1 MSNKAVFS
9 FLGLFFQDRFSDVFI
24 SLCTLV
30 FSSFHIYFSF
40 GWEEPDLWIE
50 TFGFK
55 SQVHHILH
63 VWAQASYLTSLS
75 LNFLT
80 YKMRKRSNNH
90 CKGIVREF
98 VDIGHHHWRTTEPGA
113 LEVLSKC
120 QPFMVVISQPQQPD
134 SSSVS
139 HTKWAPEKS
148 IHEPKAWLS
157 KDSGEAGSY

>member
-30 FSSFHIYFSF
+30 FSSFHIYFPF

-55 SQVHHILH
+55 SQVYHILH

-98 VDIGHHHWRTTEPGA
+98 VDIGHHHWRTTEPWRS
-113 LEVLSKC
+113 LV
-120 QPFMVVISQPQQPD
+120 
-134 SSSVS
+134 SVS
-139 HTKWAPEKS
+139 LS
-148 IHEPKAWLS
+148 WLS
-157 KDSGEAGSY
+157 FPSLSSLTLPLFPTLSGHLRRVFMNPRLG